1 MTPPESRVI
10 PLSVVLMAALLIG
23 LPWLDGGRSAAGQAT
38 LLLVL
43 ASAGAAALLTG
54 RPAWPPRP
62 TPLFLAI
69 LSLVVAS
76 AVHTL
81 LWDRTIQTVLL
92 LSAYVVAGSLAMR
105 GVRDDPR
112 TERVL
117 LGACLISGLLATG
130 LGIVWYFHGGE
141 PGFYATVLVGPFGYP
156 NAMAGFLLLA
166 GGAAVASV
174 LGDRSRLERAA
185 AVVGCALFPAGLF
198 LTRSRGAMLAAC
210 VGILSWAL
218 LERERWWARRWLW
231 AGAATFF
238 FAGGIY
244 LMGHRLLGL
253 LWFVW
258 PGGPNEGGDTS
269 VQWRLSILQWTWAMI
284 RDHPWLG
291 VGPGAFPMALT
302 RYQALPYTS
311 GENPHN
317 LYLEIAAEYGLAV
330 AILAGLTLLICLARA
345 AMAGGRLPLAHTAR
359 SRRMILIAALVAFAV
374 HNGVDL
380 DWSFPAI
387 ALTSVVLLGLAATGS
402 RPLSTERPRRRMSPI
417 RTGAVLLALA
427 IVAGVGAA
435 RYGSAALVA
444 QGRTELAAGHVA
456 DAEKNLARARW
467 LNPLSFSAHY
477 WGAWTRLRAGD
488 PQAALTAAERT
499 LWSAP
504 QDPNAHALVGEMALA
519 GGHWEAATTA
529 YRHAVELAPAAHLSY
544 HAGLVE
550 ALASLGRSAESIHAY
565 ERAVS
570 LFTPERVLT
579 SEARCLAPGD
589 RYLLARMSRIAARL
603 YEQGADP
610 AGRQAATARAAL
622 LAQPDTRGICAIT
635 NRPGQTSPEA
645 VIGSFWRGWAE
656 GGWARAETY
665 LLHPTRRPD
674 WGTGSQPVRLAWIHS
689 LLGGERSATV
699 RYEVEIGET
708 DARTVRCARTV
719 TRFTREGW
727 LLSESPSLEPGS
739 CKP

>member
-1 MTPPESRVI
+1 M
-10 PLSVVLMAALLIG
+10 
-23 LPWLDGGRSAAGQAT
+23 
-38 LLLVL
+38 
-43 ASAGAAALLTG
+43 
-54 RPAWPPRP
+54 
-62 TPLFLAI
+62 
-69 LSLVVAS
+69 
-76 AVHTL
+76 
-81 LWDRTIQTVLL
+81 LL
-92 LSAYVVAGSLAMR
+92 LSAYVVAGSLTVR

-117 LGACLISGLLATG
+117 LDACLISGLLVTG
-130 LGIVWYFHGGE
+130 LGIVWYVRGSE

-185 AVVGCALFPAGLF
+185 AVVGCVLFPVGLY
-198 LTRSRGAMLAAC
+198 LTRSRGAVLAAC
-210 VGILSWAL
+210 VGILIWAL

-231 AGAATFF
+231 GGAAALFV
-238 FAGGIY
+238 AGGLY
-244 LMGHRLLGL
+244 LMGHRLARPLVVRLAGRTRT
-253 LWFVW
+253 
-258 PGGPNEGGDTS
+258 EGGDTS
-269 VQWRLSILQWTWAMI
+269 VQWRLSILKWTWAMI

-291 VGPGAFPMALT
+291 VGPGAFPVALT
-302 RYQALPYTS
+302 HYQQIPYTS

-330 AILAGLTLLICLARA
+330 AILAGLALLICLGRA
-345 AMAGGRLPLAHTAR
+345 AMAGRRLPLAHAAR
-359 SRRMILIAALVAFAV
+359 TRRMVLVAALAAFAV
-374 HNGVDL
+374 HNGMDL

-387 ALTSVVLLGLAATGS
+387 ALTSVVLLGLTVAGS
-402 RPLSTERPRRRMSPI
+402 RHPSTERPRRRMSPI

-427 IVAGVGAA
+427 IVAGVAA
-435 RYGSAALVA
+435 TRYGSAVLVA
-444 QGRTELAAGHVA
+444 QGRTELAVGHVA
-456 DAEKNLARARW
+456 DAEKNLVRARW

-477 WGAWTRLRAGD
+477 WLAWTRLRAGD
-488 PQAALTAAERT
+488 PQGALTAAERT

-519 GGHWEAATTA
+519 GGRWEAATTA

-622 LAQPDTRGICAIT
+622 LAQPDTRGICAVT

-645 VIGSFWRGWAE
+645 VIGSFWRGWTE
-656 GGWARAETY
+656 GGWSRAET
-665 LLHPTRRPD
+665 LSAASHPPPGLGNGVPTGPPGLDPLAPRRRAFGDRALRGRDRGSGCSHHPMRTD
-674 WGTGSQPVRLAWIHS
+674 GDAVHQGGVAPERIPLPGTGVLQAMRVTIRVSEEKKFQPIAPPTPSTR
-689 LLGGERSATV
+689 
-699 RYEVEIGET
+699 VE
-708 DARTVRCARTV
+708 
-719 TRFTREGW
+719 
-727 LLSESPSLEPGS
+727 
-739 CKP
+739 